1 MDRRS
6 EQSSDYDTQLQMN
19 MSAMDRRSEQS
30 SDYLFFLKKVQTNL
44 PK

>member
-1 MDRRS
+1 MCV
-6 EQSSDYDTQLQMN
+6 EYTQLQMN